1 MSSHDRK
8 LAIPLA
14 LLAGFALGSN
24 PQVKLFG
31 LGGATTTATPPNP
44 ANAQAV
50 MNGSWAEAV
59 GRMGAESPEL
69 RLLRVAELQMF
80 DEPRLQSPSSRA
92 SSGRDPD
99 AATSMEDDDDDDE
112 ESFSSLGGGVDE
124 DHFMDG
130 LDQPD
135 IPVGRHPEVRK
146 YVRYFAKDEKGRKTF
161 AAWLKRSGAYR
172 PLFTEALSKRR
183 LPKDLEAIAFIE
195 SGLWPTAKSHAGA
208 VGLWQMMPQT
218 ARAYGLTVNEQ
229 YDERLSIWGATDAAT
244 EHLEDLFARFESW
257 HLALA
262 AYNLG
267 YQGLERRMREHGT
280 TDFWELSKIEGAL
293 PRETRLY
300 VPKVLAVALILNN
313 IDKFGFDSVELAP
326 PLKAGVI
333 EVPRA
338 IPLATLARAA
348 GTSVRRLREYNPE
361 LRGEVTPD
369 RGSPLLVRIPSTGV
383 SRAKVMLP
391 KLLGPEHDFRVAVS
405 EDFDWG
411 RDELGEDGKSRL
423 EHTNPQKAAAETE
436 SEAEAPAEKK
446 LTKSEQE
453 SAPAPLS
460 VRTQPSQKPQLLPNI
475 ADAAKAIVPGASS
488 KALMDPAATKALFDG
503 AAGPLM
509 VPSNVASRGVPQL
522 LYRVAEG
529 DTLSA
534 IARSFGHEYAE
545 IARRNG
551 LINPSHVM
559 TGQLLALERPERMEE
574 RVMNRIYYRV
584 QQGDTMDSIRQQFG
598 LEPAPLKSRRT
609 AFDPDSL
616 QVGQLM
622 RLERLKATAEADSN
636 G

>member
-14 LLAGFALGSN
+14 LLAGFALGTN

-31 LGGATTTATPPNP
+31 LGGSTTAATPPNP
-44 ANAQAV
+44 ASAHAA
-50 MNGSWAEAV
+50 MNGSWVDAA

-80 DEPRLQSPSSRA
+80 DEPQLQTPSSRA

-99 AATSMEDDDDDDE
+99 AATSMEDEDDE

-124 DHFMDG
+124 NNFMDG

-135 IPVGRHPEVRK
+135 IPVGRQPEVRK

-172 PLFTEALSKRR
+172 PLFTEALSKRK

-195 SGLWPTAKSHAGA
+195 SGLWPTAKSSAGA
-208 VGLWQMMPQT
+208 LGLWQLMPAT

-244 EHLEDLFARFESW
+244 EHLEDLYARFESW

-267 YQGLERRMREHGT
+267 YQGLERRMREYGT

-313 IDKFGFDSVELAP
+313 IDQFGFDSVELAP

-348 GTSVRRLREYNPE
+348 GTSIRRLREYNPE

-423 EHTNPQKAAAETE
+423 ERTNPQKADAEAE
-436 SEAEAPAEKK
+436 AEAEAPTGKK
-446 LTKSEQE
+446 LAKSEQE
-453 SAPAPLS
+453 SAPTPIS
-460 VRTQPSQKPQLLPNI
+460 VRVQPASKPQFLPTI
-475 ADAAKAIVPGASS
+475 AAAAKAIAPDAAPA

-503 AAGPLM
+503 AAGPLT
-509 VPSNVASRGVPQL
+509 VPSNVASRALPQL

-529 DTLSA
+529 DTLSE

-545 IARRNG
+545 IARQNG
-551 LINPSHVM
+551 LLNPSHVM
-559 TGQLLALERPERMEE
+559 TGQLLALERPERMDE

-584 QQGDTMDSIRQQFG
+584 QQGDTMDSIRRQFG

-609 AFDPDSL
+609 HFDPDSL

-622 RLERLKATAEADSN
+622 RLERLKATEE

>member
-14 LLAGFALGSN
+14 LLAGFALGTN
-24 PQVKLFG
+24 PQVKVFG
-31 LGGATTTATPPNP
+31 LGGGTLTSTPPNP
-44 ANAQAV
+44 ATAHAA
-50 MNGSWAEAV
+50 MNKSWEESI

-69 RLLRVAELQMF
+69 RLLRVAELEMF
-80 DEPRLQSPSSRA
+80 DEPQLQSPSSRPSA
-92 SSGRDPD
+92 SRDAG
-99 AATSMEDDDDDDE
+99 AATSMEDDEE
-112 ESFSSLGGGVDE
+112 ESFSSIGGGVDE

-146 YVRYFAKDEKGRKTF
+146 YVRFFAKDEKGRKTF

-172 PLFTEALSKRR
+172 PLFTEALSKRK
-183 LPKDLEAIAFIE
+183 LPSDLEAIAFIE

-208 VGLWQMMPQT
+208 VGLWQLMPQT
-218 ARAYGLTVNEQ
+218 ARAYGLTVSEQ
-229 YDERLSIWGATDAAT
+229 YDERLSIWAATDAAT

-267 YQGLERRMREHGT
+267 YQGLERRMREYGT

-348 GTSVRRLREYNPE
+348 GTSIRRLREYNPD

-369 RGSPLLVRIPSTGV
+369 RGSPLLVRIPSSGV

-411 RDELGEDGKSRL
+411 RDEIGEDGKSRL
-423 EHTNPQKAAAETE
+423 ELTNPKKAADDAG
-436 SEAEAPAEKK
+436 AEAGGQEQASNEKQP
-446 LTKSEQE
+446 SEPKAAISVTAQ
-453 SAPAPLS
+453 PAPK
-460 VRTQPSQKPQLLPNI
+460 TQLLPTI
-475 ADAAKAIVPGASS
+475 AAAAKAIAPDSAVT
-488 KALMDPAATKALFDG
+488 KALLDPAATKALLDG
-503 AAGPLM
+503 SAATLT
-509 VPSNVASRGVPQL
+509 VPSSVASRGLPQL

-529 DTLSA
+529 DTLSE
-534 IARSFGHEYAE
+534 IAHSFGHEYAE

-551 LINPSHVM
+551 LINPSLVK
-559 TGQLLALERPERMEE
+559 TGQLIALERPERMDE
-574 RVMNRIYYRV
+574 RLMNRIYYRV
-584 QQGDTMDSIRQQFG
+584 QHGDTMDSIRRQFG
-598 LEPAPLKSRRT
+598 LEPAPLKSRRST
-609 AFDPDSL
+609 FQPDAL
-616 QVGQLM
+616 EVGQLM
-622 RLERLKATAEADSN
+622 RLERLKATEDGGSTN